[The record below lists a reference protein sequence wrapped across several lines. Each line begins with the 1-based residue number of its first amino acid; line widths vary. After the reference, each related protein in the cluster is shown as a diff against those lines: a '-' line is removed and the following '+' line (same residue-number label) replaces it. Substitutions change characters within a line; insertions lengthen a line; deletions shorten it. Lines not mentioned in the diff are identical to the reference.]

1 MVATIGIVLLQELLH
16 RVNQL
21 QVELLLLVEEVLTQ
35 LSLQI
40 LQILLLTDESVL
52 FLLQA
57 CLLALGAFAA
67 EESVTLQFLL
77 EIHRLALEGFVVT
90 LEGFEL
96 LVQTDGRFFLLRHQA
111 FVRLDGKGVVQQD
124 AVAIDEGDRQ
134 MFA

>member
-1 MVATIGIVLLQELLH
+1 MKNETRRPLGTIFLTASDHISSNHSLRPFIESFYHLVGNIISAHLIEHNGIVDDSMVATIGVVLLQELLH

-21 QVELLLLVEEVLTQ
+21 QVELLLLVEEILTQ
-35 LSLQI
+35 LSLQV

-77 EIHRLALEGFVVT
+77 E
-90 LEGFEL
+90 
-96 LVQTDGRFFLLRHQA
+96 
-111 FVRLDGKGVVQQD
+111 
-124 AVAIDEGDRQ
+124 
-134 MFA
+134 